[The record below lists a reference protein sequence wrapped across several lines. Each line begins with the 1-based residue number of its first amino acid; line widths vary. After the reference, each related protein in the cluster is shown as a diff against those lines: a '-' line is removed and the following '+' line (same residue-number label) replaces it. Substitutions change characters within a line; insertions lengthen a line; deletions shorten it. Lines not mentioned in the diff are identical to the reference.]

1 MVSEQKVRLM
11 IRLADYESYQ
21 GKQDLA
27 RTKYYKMYY
36 IRLQILKTLVC
47 VTCAVL
53 LIAVIAGLNNME
65 YLITNAL
72 ELDYMGIGR
81 TYLIIYILL
90 LVLFSFVTVSVA
102 SVQYEVS
109 KKRVKEYY
117 LDLQELIRYYEREE
131 KENSSK
137 EERNL

>member
-1 MVSEQKVRLM
+1 
-11 IRLADYESYQ
+11 
-21 GKQDLA
+21 
-27 RTKYYKMYY
+27 
-36 IRLQILKTLVC
+36 
-47 VTCAVL
+47 
-53 LIAVIAGLNNME
+53 ME

-81 TYLIIYILL
+81 NYLIIYILL